1 MNHVTRN
8 EHPPSRSFQGPE
20 GGRALTRVRPMIP
33 VMAAVSLL
41 GFLTAQAGCGR
52 EKTTATVAPETDG
65 TGGDMGSGGTTVA
78 GSGGRTGF
86 GGSGIDTTGYPT
98 SCDDI
103 GTEPV
108 IPPASTTLLATKA
121 SSAGMLADEA
131 AADTKLIQDAINAC
145 PAGQSVKLAADG
157 ANNAFLSGPLFMKA
171 GVTLWIDAGTTLFAS
186 RNPRDFDAR
195 AGQCAGNG
203 TGSSACNGLINVRV
217 ANVGVMGAGVID
229 GRGGQPLTG
238 IADSWWALEDTY
250 SGNLA
255 APRLIQVTGGNKFTL
270 YQVTLRNSA
279 KFHVVIENTNGFVV
293 WGITINTP
301 ATAPNTDGVD
311 PSASTNGVMAYNKIT
326 TGDDNI
332 AIKGSGPPVVDNLII
347 AHNHFGKGHGMSIG
361 SETYGGVRNVK
372 VCDLSLD
379 GTTNGL
385 RIKSDSSRGGLV
397 QGISY
402 SDVCMRSV
410 TNPLVF
416 DPYYSSSTGTRIP
429 DYQNIVAKDVHVI
442 GGGRVRLRGYDAAH
456 PLDISLDNV
465 VFDAAPTVVAANAHI
480 SLGPGSSNVTASGTD
495 VTVAGQT
502 TGTAAAKTCDTA
514 WVTF

>member
-1 MNHVTRN
+1 MNHFARTHGPRL
-8 EHPPSRSFQGPE
+8 PPSVGAA
-20 GGRALTRVRPMIP
+20 GGRLTIL
-33 VMAAVSLL
+33 ATALL
-41 GFLTAQAGCGR
+41 GLLALQMGCGR
-52 EKTTATVAPETDG
+52 EKAAAPEGPGADG
-65 TGGDMGSGGTTVA
+65 TGGDIGSGGSTVA
-78 GSGGRTGF
+78 VGTGGRTGSV
-86 GGSGIDTTGYPT
+86 GSSLDTTGYPT

-103 GTEPV
+103 GAEPV

-121 SSAGMLADEA
+121 SSGGVLADEA
-131 AADTKLIQDAINAC
+131 TADTKLIQDAINAC
-145 PAGQSVKLAADG
+145 PAGQSVRLAADG

-171 GVTLWIDAGTTLFAS
+171 GVTLWIDAGMTLFAS
-186 RNPRDFDAR
+186 RNPRDFDAKV
-195 AGQCAGNG
+195 GQCGGNG
-203 TGSSACNGLINVRV
+203 TGSSACNALINVRT

-238 IADSWWALEDTY
+238 VADTWWTLENLY

-255 APRLIQVTGGNKFTL
+255 APRLIQVTSGTKFTL

-293 WGITINTP
+293 WGTTINTP
-301 ATAPNTDGVD
+301 ATAPNTDGID

-332 AIKGSGPPVVDNLII
+332 AIKGSGPPTVDNLIV

-402 SDVCMRSV
+402 TDVCMRSV

-416 DPYYSSSTGTRIP
+416 DPYYSTSIGTRIP
-429 DYQNIVAKDVHVI
+429 DYRDIVAKDVHVV
-442 GGGRVRLRGYDAAH
+442 GGGKVRLRGYDAAH

-465 VFDAAPTVVAANAHI
+465 VFDVAPTVTAANAHI
-480 SLGPGSSNVTASGTD
+480 TLGPRPSNLTASGTD
-495 VTVAGQT
+495 VTLADQM
-502 TGTAAAKTCDTA
+502 TGTASAKACDTA